1 MDTQPEQVL
10 RQPDNTDVRRIAK
23 VLDIC
28 RNSGKEFTLKVWVN
42 YGQKVMRLHGYHIHG
57 EPWIII
63 EKPASMPHFTQA
75 IMDGLMRDAGVDLK
89 MRPVKQPGF
98 DYHWCCVAV
107 APQEMDGRYVRLQE
121 HLSRDGAQRYAEF
134 SQAVAV

>member
-75 IMDGLMRDAGVDLK
+75 IMDGLMREVGVDLK

-107 APQEMDGRYVRLQE
+107 DRANVDGRYLKVQGN
-121 HLSRDGAQRYAEF
+121 LSQDGAQRYTPF
-134 SQAVAV
+134 LQAVTI